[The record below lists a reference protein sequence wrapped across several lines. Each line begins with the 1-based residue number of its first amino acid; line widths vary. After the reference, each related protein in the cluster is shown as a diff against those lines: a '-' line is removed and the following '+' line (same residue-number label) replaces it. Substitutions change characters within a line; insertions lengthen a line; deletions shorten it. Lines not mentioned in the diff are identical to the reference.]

1 MEMIADQVLII
12 DKGKK
17 IAEATMESLLKQAAT
32 LELQQQ
38 PQRRFFLEAYFLSL
52 TTP

>member
-1 MEMIADQVLII
+1 METLVQ
-12 DKGKK
+12 
-17 IAEATMESLLKQAAT
+17 QAAS

-52 TTP
+52 TTA